1 MGTDSDCFGNSLPEI
16 SKDESVLVIQSYRM
30 KRGLVLSLPT
40 QFLKVPAWR

>member
-16 SKDESVLVIQSYRM
+16 SKDESVL
-30 KRGLVLSLPT
+30 GLVLSLPT